1 MDQKEFNH
9 RSEMIRQQL
18 GNDELLS
25 EVNQEV
31 FSDERVTA
39 MAENIRGL
47 RVAGR
52 AQAEEEEVSRQRDL
66 IDAVRIERLT
76 AHGFQIDLEKLQEEA
91 ETLRLERVKEI
102 HAGLRGDEKDTDL
115 LSAFHLTDEN
125 GHLGEHS
132 LKSPLFR
139 ERTRMAFDAYRTSVA
154 NFQALVDYN
163 KMTGTPSVNVGRADL
178 LRGEVHKAVAR
189 EVGKD
194 LDIDDLE
201 VAKKL
206 VAKIRDGIM
215 PGSGE
220 SDTYA
225 RSVLRVGRRLEK
237 RYGND
242 IAAAVEEPAQAFL
255 ENGDSQHEDSPPST
269 HL

>member
-9 RSEMIRQQL
+9 RSEMIREQL
-18 GNDELLS
+18 GNDELLR

-31 FSDERVTA
+31 FSDERVAA

-47 RVAGR
+47 RVAGKT
-52 AQAEEEEVSRQRDL
+52 AVEQEEVSRQRDL
-66 IDAVRIERLT
+66 IDAVRIEKLT
-76 AHGFQIDLEKLQEEA
+76 EHGFEIDLDKLQENA
-91 ETLRLERVKEI
+91 EERRLERVKEI
-102 HAGLRGDEKDTDL
+102 HAGLTGEETDTDL
-115 LSAFHLTDEN
+115 LNAFHLTNED
-125 GHLGEHS
+125 GHLGEES

-163 KMTGTPSVNVGRADL
+163 KLTGTPSVNVGRADL
-178 LRGEVHKAVAR
+178 LRGEVHNAVAR
-189 EVGKD
+189 EVAKD

-215 PGSGE
+215 PGSSE

-242 IAAAVEEPAQAFL
+242 IAAAVEEPAHSLL
-255 ENGDSQHEDSPPST
+255 ENGNDDMPPST